1 MSRVIK
7 SYLLQAVCFVWCDSS
22 TKSNL
27 RLTQGGFMVKS
38 FIVAAALVV
47 STSAQAYNTVAEALF
62 ASQQANIQEAVVTFG
77 LDWKVGQ
84 ENNYKLNM
92 GGFLNGTMKMYV
104 REIIA
109 DGIWM
114 VQDVD
119 LSIQKQKVEVLIDP
133 SNGQIKKM
141 LVNGKEQEPPKSDF
155 ELIDQKEDRVTVPA
169 GTFDAIYLKIK
180 DNANNGQ
187 IAEQWVNPRDIPLSG
202 MLQSKADSQFGKVTI
217 QLTSFKK

>member
-1 MSRVIK
+1 MSFAK
-7 SYLLQAVCFVWCDSS
+7 LFVF
-22 TKSNL
+22 T
-27 RLTQGGFMVKS
+27 
-38 FIVAAALVV
+38 AALAI
-47 STSAQAYNTVAEALF
+47 STAASAYNTLAEAVF
-62 ASQQANIQEAVVTFG
+62 ASQLPQIQQSVVTQG

-114 VQDVD
+114 VQDID

-141 LVNGKEQEPPKSDF
+141 LVNGKEQAPPKTDF
-155 ELIDQKEDRVTVPA
+155 ELIDQKEDKVTVPA
-169 GTFDAIYLKIK
+169 GTFEVIYLKIK

-187 IAEQWVNPRDIPLSG
+187 ISEQWVNPRDIPLSG
-202 MLQSKADSQFGKVTI
+202 MAQSKADSQLGKVTV

>member
-1 MSRVIK
+1 MFK
-7 SYLLQAVCFVWCDSS
+7 SLL
-22 TKSNL
+22 
-27 RLTQGGFMVKS
+27 
-38 FIVAAALVV
+38 IVAAMAV
-47 STSAQAYNTVAEALF
+47 STSAQAYNTLAEAVF
-62 ASQQANIQEAVVTFG
+62 ATQQTQLQESVVATG

-104 REIIA
+104 REVIA

-114 VQDVD
+114 VQDID

-133 SNGQIKKM
+133 NNGQIKKM
-141 LVNGKEQEPPKSDF
+141 IVNGKEQQPPKTDF
-155 ELIDQKEDRVTVPA
+155 ELVEQKEDRVTVPA

-187 IAEQWVNPRDIPLSG
+187 ISEQWVNPRDIPLSG
-202 MLQSKADSQFGKVTI
+202 MAKSVANSQLGKVTVE
-217 QLTSFKK
+217 LTSFKK

>member
-1 MSRVIK
+1 M
-7 SYLLQAVCFVWCDSS
+7 F
-22 TKSNL
+22 
-27 RLTQGGFMVKS
+27 KS
-38 FIVAAALVV
+38 FIIAATLVV
-47 STSAQAYNTVAEALF
+47 SAAASAHNTVAEAIF
-62 ASQQANIQEAVVTFG
+62 ASQLPQIQGSVVAFG

-119 LSIQKQKVEVLIDP
+119 LSIQKQKIEALLDP
-133 SNGQIKKM
+133 NNGQIKKM
-141 LVNGKEQEPPKSDF
+141 LVNGKEQEVPKADY
-155 ELIDQKEDRVTVPA
+155 ELVEQKEDKVTVPA
-169 GTFDAIYLKIK
+169 GTFEAIYLKIK
-180 DNANNGQ
+180 DNANKGQ
-187 IAEQWVNPRDIPLSG
+187 ISEQWVNPRDIPLSG
-202 MLQSKADSQFGKVTI
+202 MLQSKADSQMGKVVV